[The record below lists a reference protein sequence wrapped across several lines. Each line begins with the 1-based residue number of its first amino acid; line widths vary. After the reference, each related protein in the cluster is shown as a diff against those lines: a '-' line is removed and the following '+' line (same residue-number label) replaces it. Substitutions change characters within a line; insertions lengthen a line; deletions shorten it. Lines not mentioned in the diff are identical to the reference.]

1 MFVVT
6 CLVVKDLFDK
16 SKCEMKCCFR
26 INRNVIYK
34 KSAKEKIETK
44 FYKAKQHVWLKP
56 EFLTK
61 ELEN

>member
-1 MFVVT
+1 M
-6 CLVVKDLFDK
+6 CYIKR
-16 SKCEMKCCFR
+16 MR
-26 INRNVIYK
+26 K
-34 KSAKEKIETK
+34 KKIETK

>member
-1 MFVVT
+1 M
-6 CLVVKDLFDK
+6 L
-16 SKCEMKCCFR
+16 FR
-26 INRNVIYK
+26 INRNTIYK
-34 KSAKEKIETK
+34 NNAKEKNETK

>member
-1 MFVVT
+1 
-6 CLVVKDLFDK
+6 
-16 SKCEMKCCFR
+16 MKCCFR

>member
-16 SKCEMKCCFR
+16 SNMK
-26 INRNVIYK
+26 YK
-34 KSAKEKIETK
+34 KSAKEKNETK